1 MRKKVLVAMS
11 GGTDSTAAAV
21 MLKDEYDIA
30 GCTMHLTDTPQAL
43 QDIADAKAVCERLG
57 IPHYVADFRE
67 LFKEKVIGSF
77 AKGYAEGVTPN
88 PCLVCN
94 KYIKFGAFLDYAKEL
109 GFQKIATGHYVKKV
123 DTEAGPTLIA
133 PADSK
138 KDQTYVLY
146 SLSRE
151 QIESSIFPLG
161 DIVKDE
167 AKKLAASVGLCRNRD
182 SQDIC
187 FIPDGDYAAYIE
199 NHFGRKDTPGNFVD
213 TEGNVMGRHL
223 GVWHYTVGQRKGLG
237 VGFGKPM
244 YVIGKDA
251 SSGDVILGSNDELFT
266 DTVYIEGVNFIP
278 ENIPCD
284 PVRVQAKIRYSATAA
299 DATLTLN
306 EGVGELRFDKPQRAP
321 SPGQAAVFYSGGL
334 LLGGGIIKKR
344 GEN

>member
-1 MRKKVLVAMS
+1 MKEKVLVAMS

-21 MLKDEYDIA
+21 MLKEKYDIA

-57 IPHYVADFRE
+57 IPHYVADFRDK
-67 LFKEKVIGSF
+67 FKEIVIGSF
-77 AKGYAEGVTPN
+77 AEGYALGLTPN

-94 KYIKFGAFLDYAKEL
+94 KFIKFGAFLDFAKEL
-109 GFQKIATGHYVKKV
+109 GFEKIATGHYVKKV
-123 DTEAGPTLIA
+123 ETENGVTLVA

-167 AKKLAASVGLCRNRD
+167 AKRLAASVGLCRNRD

-187 FIPDGDYAAYIE
+187 FVPDGDYAAYIE
-199 NHFGRKDTPGNFVD
+199 NYFGKKDTPGNFVD
-213 TEGNVMGRHL
+213 TSGKVMGKHL

-244 YVIGKDA
+244 YVLGKNPNTRE
-251 SSGDVILGSNDELFT
+251 VLLGSNEELFT
-266 DTVYIEGVNFIP
+266 KTVFLEGVNLILDLP
-278 ENIPCD
+278 KSPTS
-284 PVRVQAKIRYSATAA
+284 VQAKIRYSAKAA
-299 DATLTLN
+299 DAVLTVCDG
-306 EGVGELRFDKPQRAP
+306 EGKLEFSEPQRAP
-321 SPGQAAVFYSGGL
+321 SPGQAAVFYSGGM
-334 LLGGGIIKKR
+334 LLGGGVIQRKEGI
-344 GEN
+344 